1 MWRGHAVRVRTSM
14 HAIQVRKP
22 DDATLAFLLGLA
34 LGVMLTLSVVE
45 LWLNNALENGWT
57 VITIATGMGAAL
69 YYVVQ
74 PFFPEFEVRRLAK
87 L

>member
-1 MWRGHAVRVRTSM
+1 M
-14 HAIQVRKP
+14 
-22 DDATLAFLLGLA
+22 GLA